1 MTRLSGHFIEGTQ
14 GPLFVA
20 VREPAD
26 PGNGAARG
34 CVLVVPPFAEE
45 MNKTRRM
52 VAELSIRLAE
62 RGIAT
67 VIPDLYGTG
76 DSAGDF
82 GDADWQT
89 WQRDIGSVAAWAATR
104 GTPVDRILAIRLGA
118 ALALDCIASGNLPGA
133 YRHTVFWQPVFDG
146 ARFVTQFLRLRAAAS
161 LTGNQK
167 ETVSELRAS
176 LQAGQVIDVAGYA
189 LSPCLAASL
198 SDLAMPDV
206 LPAELGCV
214 ASIEVTRSPDAA
226 ISAPLAQLCERSV
239 AAGCSISVHT
249 AVGEPFWSSTEI
261 VRVRGVID
269 RTCQCFTPLDENAA
283 QGTAH
288 V

>member
-26 PGNGAARG
+26 VDNGSARG

-52 VAELSIRLAE
+52 VAELSIRLAD
-62 RGIAT
+62 RGIVT

-118 ALALDCIASGNLPGA
+118 ALALDCIASGNLPGT

-146 ARFVTQFLRLRAAAS
+146 ARFVTQFLRLRIAAG
-161 LTGNQK
+161 LNNERK
-167 ETVSELRAS
+167 ETVADLKSRLV
-176 LQAGQVIDVAGYA
+176 AGERIEVAGYVVAGTLVEA
-189 LSPCLAASL
+189 LQSLTPANALPDALGGVTSVEVQRDGAPSPGASAAILERTARAGQAARLQVCTGEPYWTSVEIVVNH
-198 SDLAMPDV
+198 DV
-206 LPAELGCV
+206 LSETIQA
-214 ASIEVTRSPDAA
+214 
-226 ISAPLAQLCERSV
+226 
-239 AAGCSISVHT
+239 
-249 AVGEPFWSSTEI
+249 
-261 VRVRGVID
+261 
-269 RTCQCFTPLDENAA
+269 LDPR
-283 QGTAH
+283 
-288 V
+288 